1 MTKLVEVYR
10 DKNFGVLNGFKLRE
24 IYINPSHVVCMY
36 DDPAAKRNLKE
47 GFLPNDLDKRQSFTK
62 IRLNQGQSVYQITVV
77 GSLSTIQETL
87 GLSKP
92 KQQILYD

>member
-10 DKNFGVLNGFKLRE
+10 DKNFGVRNGFKLRE
-24 IYINPSHVVCMY
+24 IYINAAHVVCMY
-36 DDPAAKRNLKE
+36 DDPAAKRNLRE

>member
-10 DKNFGVLNGFKLRE
+10 DKNFGVRNGFKLRE

-36 DDPAAKRNLKE
+36 DDPAAKRKLRE